1 MKGEQG
7 VSLMLCVRG
16 ISDRTHSNLIGK
28 GCGMDLGLKGKSAIV
43 TGASR
48 GIGRECALELGREG
62 VRVCVT
68 ARDEALL
75 KLAVDEI
82 DISGG
87 EGIFVSADLTSLDG
101 CKKVIDGAVKRF
113 GGVDILVNCA
123 GAAKGG
129 DVLEIDVDLFTDAL
143 SLKTYGYIRL
153 AQLAVPH
160 MKKNGWGRII
170 NVCGGAGASPS
181 RGNLPTSFA
190 NITVLNS
197 SRGLSDAVA
206 GDGIVVN
213 NICPGMTNTQ
223 RARDI
228 TQSAAEK
235 AGKDVEEVLNER
247 GAQTPA
253 GRICEPEEVA
263 KMATFL
269 ASEANSYSFGT
280 SIYMDGGARRGTP

>member
-1 MKGEQG
+1 
-7 VSLMLCVRG
+7 
-16 ISDRTHSNLIGK
+16 
-28 GCGMDLGLKGKSAIV
+28 MDLGLKGKRAIV

-48 GIGRECALELGREG
+48 GIGRECALELAREG
-62 VRVCVT
+62 ARVCVT
-68 ARDEALL
+68 ARDEKLL
-75 KLAVDEI
+75 AEVVDGVNAA
-82 DISGG
+82 GG
-87 EGIFVSADLTSLDG
+87 EGMFVSSDLTSLDG
-101 CKKVIDGAVKRF
+101 CKKVVDETAAKF
-113 GGVDILVNCA
+113 GGVDILINCA

-129 DVLEIDVDLFTDAL
+129 DILDIDVALFTDAL
-143 SLKTYGYIRL
+143 SLKTYGYIRM
-153 AQLAVPH
+153 AQLTAPH

-170 NVCGGAGASPS
+170 NVCGGAGASPA

-197 SRGLSDAVA
+197 SRGLSDAVS

-228 TQSAAEK
+228 TQAAADK
-235 AGKDVEEVLNER
+235 QGKDVEEVLKER
-247 GAQTPA
+247 GAKMPA

-269 ASEANSYSFGT
+269 ASEANSYSFGS
-280 SIYMDGGARRGTP
+280 SIYMDGGTRRSTP